1 VRAWSSVSTRWP
13 QSSPDNRQSPAAGAL
28 PFSCAPATERMVHDM
43 QESPSAERFVEE
55 LEKHRSPEQREKY
68 ERHFQTGEGQIVEGA
83 VGSLFAHLRP
93 LSIRAG

>member
-1 VRAWSSVSTRWP
+1 
-13 QSSPDNRQSPAAGAL
+13 
-28 PFSCAPATERMVHDM
+28 M
-43 QESPSAERFVEE
+43 QESTSAERFVEE
-55 LEKHRSPEQREKY
+55 LEKHRSPEKREKY